1 MSDSELGTRPAMGCS
16 PGTVLGSRYT
26 LRRRIGSGGYS
37 EVWAGHDAV
46 LDRPV
51 AVKLLHAEHTGHAE
65 TLHRF
70 RSEAQ
75 LSAQLSDANIA
86 RVYDFND
93 AGGEGTPYLV
103 MEFVDGPTLAQILR
117 AGPLPAARAM
127 DILAQAAAGLQAAH
141 SAGLVHRDIKP
152 SQHHGRPPGNVVKIT
167 DFGLSHTLASAP
179 ITRTDMVAG
188 HSRLPGP
195 RAVSRRPGH
204 GGQRPVWPRRGRLR
218 VRRGRAALRGHADRG
233 HAGAPRLPV
242 PAGAAGHAGARGGPD
257 RRAHRE
263 GPGQPAASAG
273 AVARAAAGLRDALL
287 ANGGALEAGTPA
299 LTRPAG
305 PDPRTL
311 IAPGPSAGPDSWS
324 SQPATGP
331 IRRGPTA
338 AVGWVLAAT
347 LGVAAVIAIA
357 IAALAHKPAT
367 PAGASPPSSRP
378 PSASPQAV
386 RAVDVSRS
394 SLIGE
399 PVLQAYRQLRGEG
412 FRVRIQWQRTD
423 QQQPGTVLNV
433 RPARLR
439 PPGSLITLV
448 AALRDHGNGHG
459 KGNGHGGAGTAAA
472 TTDVARARSPAGQ
485 RRERT

>member
-1 MSDSELGTRPAMGCS
+1 M
-16 PGTVLGSRYT
+16 V
-26 LRRRIGSGGYS
+26 GY
-37 EVWAGHDAV
+37 ECVAGA
-46 LDRPV
+46 PP
-51 AVKLLHAEHTGHAE
+51 
-65 TLHRF
+65 F
-70 RSEAQ
+70 
-75 LSAQLSDANIA
+75 
-86 RVYDFND
+86 
-93 AGGEGTPYLV
+93 EGTPIEV
-103 MEFVDGPTLAQILR
+103 MLA
-117 AGPLPAARAM
+117 
-127 DILAQAAAGLQAAH
+127 
-141 SAGLVHRDIKP
+141 HRDCQFP
-152 SQHHGRPPGNVVKIT
+152 PVPPGTPAPVADLIAELTAK
-167 DFGLSHTLASAP
+167 DPAS
-179 ITRTDMVAG
+179 
-188 HSRLPGP
+188 L
-195 RAVSRRPGH
+195 
-204 GGQRPVWPRRGRLR
+204 
-218 VRRGRAALRGHADRG
+218 
-233 HAGAPRLPV
+233 
-242 PAGAAGHAGARGGPD
+242 
-257 RRAHRE
+257 
-263 GPGQPAASAG
+263 ASAG

-287 ANGGALEAGTPA
+287 ANGGALEAGSPA

-433 RPARLR
+433 RPAGLR

-459 KGNGHGGAGTAAA
+459 KGNGHGGGGNGGGN
-472 TTDVARARSPAGQ
+472 D
-485 RRERT
+485 

>member
-152 SQHHGRPPGNVVKIT
+152 SNIMVAPGNVVKIT

-188 HSRLPGP
+188 TPGYLAP
-195 RAVSRRPGH
+195 ERSAGVRAT
-204 GGQRPVWPRRGRLR
+204 
-218 VRRGRAALRGHADRG
+218 AASDLYGLG
-233 HAGAPRLPV
+233 VVGYECVAGAPPFEGTPIEVMLAHRDCQFPPV
-242 PAGAAGHAGARGGPD
+242 PP
-257 RRAHRE
+257 
-263 GPGQPAASAG
+263 
-273 AVARAAAGLRDALL
+273 
-287 ANGGALEAGTPA
+287 GTPA
-299 LTRPAG
+299 PVA
-305 PDPRTL
+305 DL
-311 IAPGPSAGPDSWS
+311 IAELTAKD
-324 SQPATGP
+324 PA
-331 IRRGPTA
+331 
-338 AVGWVLAAT
+338 
-347 LGVAAVIAIA
+347 
-357 IAALAHKPAT
+357 
-367 PAGASPPSSRP
+367 S
-378 PSASPQAV
+378 
-386 RAVDVSRS
+386 
-394 SLIGE
+394 
-399 PVLQAYRQLRGEG
+399 
-412 FRVRIQWQRTD
+412 
-423 QQQPGTVLNV
+423 
-433 RPARLR
+433 
-439 PPGSLITLV
+439 
-448 AALRDHGNGHG
+448 
-459 KGNGHGGAGTAAA
+459 
-472 TTDVARARSPAGQ
+472 AGQ
-485 RRERT
+485 RRRRGQGGGRAAGRAPGQWRSPGGREPGADQAGRAGPAHAYRARTVRGAGLLVVATRDRPDSPRPDRGRRLGARRDARGRRRDRHRDRRPRAQAGDPGRGEPAVVPPAVGQTAGSPCG